1 MKRSVLFLQFCTA
14 IQFFYFSAFGAHIIF
29 DLDGVLTRSNKL
41 SFLWQVGPMRFVGL
55 YNPFK
60 IEHTLMRFLESL
72 EPRRS
77 ETPLSFYH
85 SNVLPQIMCD
95 WLCGLK
101 TSEEI
106 RLLIEEKFE
115 TKNEFSSHKS
125 FIKGITSVIFTPE
138 LFTKGISPIKT
149 GIKFFK
155 KCAAIVDD
163 EGKPVHKLYILS
175 NWAPES
181 FVLLE
186 LIPELKELFEL
197 CQGIVISGTAHLMK
211 PDVRIFEYLF
221 SNFGIDPHT
230 ELTIFIDDQKINVA
244 AARQLNKRQLHA
256 FLCKNS
262 EFKPIK
268 KALKK
273 LGIFPH

>member
-1 MKRSVLFLQFCTA
+1 MKRWVLFLPLCAA
-14 IQFFYFSAFGAHIIF
+14 IQFFCSITFGAHIIF
-29 DLDGVLTRSNKL
+29 DLDRVLTRSNKL
-41 SFLWQVGPMRFVGL
+41 SFLWQAGPMRFVGL

-60 IEHTLMRFLESL
+60 IEHRVMRFLESL

-101 TSEEI
+101 TCAEI
-106 RLLIEEKFE
+106 RSLIEHKFE
-115 TKNEFSSHKS
+115 TKNEFSGHKS
-125 FIKGITSVIFTPE
+125 FIKGITSVIFNPE
-138 LFTKGISPIKT
+138 LFIKGISPIKA

-155 KCAAIVDD
+155 KCASVVDS
-163 EGKPVHKLYILS
+163 EGKPRHKMYILS
-175 NWAPES
+175 NWDPES
-181 FVLLE
+181 FLL
-186 LIPELKELFEL
+186 LAQIPELKELFEL
-197 CQGIVISGTAHLMK
+197 CEGIVISGTAQFMK
-211 PDVRIFEYLF
+211 PDVRIFEHLF
-221 SNFGIDPHT
+221 STFGIDPHN
-230 ELTIFIDDQKINVA
+230 ELTIFIDDQKINIA

-268 KALKK
+268 KAVKK
-273 LGIFPH
+273 LGIF

>member
-1 MKRSVLFLQFCTA
+1 MKRWVLFLPFCA
-14 IQFFYFSAFGAHIIF
+14 VIQFFCLSTLCDNFIF
-29 DLDGVLTRSNKL
+29 DIDGVLTRSNKL
-41 SFLWQVGPMRFVGL
+41 SFLWQAGPMRFVGL
-55 YNPFK
+55 YNPFRL
-60 IEHTLMRFLESL
+60 EHTMMRFLESL

-101 TSEEI
+101 TPQEI
-106 RLLIEEKFE
+106 RALIDHKFQ
-115 TKNEFSSHKS
+115 TKNEFSGHKS
-125 FIKGITSVIFTPE
+125 FIKGITSVIFNPE
-138 LFTKGISPIKT
+138 LFIKGISPIKA

-155 KCAAIVDD
+155 KCAAVVD
-163 EGKPVHKLYILS
+163 ENGNRRHKMYILS
-175 NWAPES
+175 NWDPES
-181 FVLLE
+181 FLL
-186 LIPELKELFEL
+186 LAHIPELAELFEL
-197 CQGIVISGTAHLMK
+197 CEGIIISGEAKLMK
-211 PDVRIFEYLF
+211 PDIRIFEYLF
-221 SNFGIDPHT
+221 SMYSIDPHN

-244 AARQLNKRQLHA
+244 AARQLNKRKLHA

-273 LGIFPH
+273 LGCF